1 MKNKGRKDQRNVS
14 ARLTA
19 IIASAAL
26 ALSMAGCA
34 STAESSAETASTQT
48 GWTDAAEGAS
58 TQAEDTDGAAGSA
71 SSEEANAEDASSDAA
86 TQPGATYTEADA
98 DDPYTALYSENTNT
112 ALQTEK
118 STDDSMYDTGSAS
131 ATCSLKIE
139 GLQVKDSGYD
149 ALNTVLKADTDE
161 ASELAKE
168 SAAGMFMDM
177 GDDTSSEAS
186 SEAEPMEYALEST
199 VILKRA
205 DTKLIS
211 YLRCNYEQFG
221 GAHPM
226 TTFNGRNYDAQ
237 TGEALS
243 LKDVATD
250 YDGVYQYVLAELQQ
264 RYQNSDETGAM
275 YFDDYETTVGE
286 YFYGANGA
294 PAADSQ
300 GQTEDGESYSS
311 VNWYLT
317 DDAVVVIF
325 DIYSIAPYAAGASI
339 VSVPVSSGLLNS
351 AFFHEVQ

>member
-1 MKNKGRKDQRNVS
+1 MKNRSREYQRTVS

-34 STAESSAETASTQT
+34 STAETSAETATTQT
-48 GWTDAAEGAS
+48 GWTDSAEGAS
-58 TQAEDTDGAAGSA
+58 TQAEDADGAAGSA
-71 SSEEANAEDASSDAA
+71 SSEEADAADTAAGAA
-86 TQPGATYTEADA
+86 TQTGSTYSEEGA

-112 ALQTEK
+112 VLQTEK
-118 STDDSMYDTGSAS
+118 SAEDSMYDSGSAS
-131 ATCSLKIE
+131 ATCSMKLE

-149 ALNTVLKADTDE
+149 ALNAALKADTDE
-161 ASELAKE
+161 ASELQQE
-168 SAAGMFMDM
+168 EAAGMFMDM
-177 GDDTSSEAS
+177 GDDTSSDS
-186 SEAEPMEYALEST
+186 SAETGTMEYALETT

-205 DTKLIS
+205 DAKAVS

-226 TTFNGRNYDAQ
+226 TTFNGRNYNAQ

-243 LKDVATD
+243 LKDVTTD

-264 RYQNSDETGAM
+264 RYKNSDETGAM
-275 YFDDYETTVGE
+275 YFDDYETTVGQ

-294 PAADSQ
+294 PTADSQ
-300 GQTEDGESYSS
+300 GQTQDVESYSS
-311 VNWYLT
+311 VNWYMT

-339 VSVPVSSGLLNS
+339 VSVPVSSGLLNGE
-351 AFFHEVQ
+351 FFG